1 MIDSEE
7 HPEPGLFDSQHEPE
21 PSLFDSKSEE
31 PSQET
36 PEASEVEASVETED
50 AHDAD
55 ELGEDEDRGQ
65 ETADDPLP
73 GAGENAFAA
82 LGLSPQILEVLAEVG
97 YEAPSPI
104 QERTIPPLLAGRDVL
119 GQAQTGTGKTAAFAL
134 PILEQLD
141 LSRRAPQALV
151 LVPTRELAIQVAEA
165 FQRYASHL
173 REFHVLPI
181 YGGQAYPLQLRPL
194 ERGVHVVVGT
204 PGRLMDHMRR
214 GSIDLAGVRHIV
226 LDEADEMLRM
236 GFLEDV
242 TWVLEQVPKEK
253 QVALFSATMP
263 AAIQAIAQ
271 EHLSNP
277 VEIRIKVTSAAAASI
292 RQRFQIVSGRNK
304 LDALTRLLEVEE
316 FDGMIIFVRTKV
328 QTLELSEKLEARGH
342 ASAPLNGDVPQKH
355 RELTIERLKSG
366 KLDVIVATDV
376 AARGLDVERLS
387 HVINYDMPID
397 TEAYVH
403 RIGRTGR
410 AGRSGEAIL
419 FVTPREKRMLRL
431 VERATNAPLEELRL
445 PTTDEVN
452 AQRIARFK
460 ARIEET
466 MSDERVAFFSELMA
480 EYLEETEASPG
491 LVCAA
496 LALMA
501 QGDQPL
507 LVQDLPKHAPSE
519 RAERDEDQERPGR
532 SRDRQP
538 EPGMERYRIEVG
550 HKHGAKPGHIVG
562 AIANEAEIEGSSIG
576 RIEIFEY
583 FSLVDLPEGMPS
595 EIFEILQRTRVMD
608 RELRLAKDRGRPEG
622 GGFSGGRP
630 RRGGFRGRRGG
641 RGRGRGGFRGRRQD

>member
-7 HPEPGLFDSQHEPE
+7 HDEPGLSDSEPAAAPE
-21 PSLFDSKSEE
+21 PVEAE
-31 PSQET
+31 AA
-36 PEASEVEASVETED
+36 EASAPD
-50 AHDAD
+50 
-55 ELGEDEDRGQ
+55 EDEDRGQ

-73 GAGENAFAA
+73 EGGQSAFAA
-82 LGLSPQILEVLAEVG
+82 LGLSTEILEVLAEVG
-97 YEAPSPI
+97 YEVPSPI

-141 LSRRAPQALV
+141 LARRTPQALV

-173 REFHVLPI
+173 PGFHVLPI

-214 GSIDLAGVRHIV
+214 GSIDLAAVRHIV

-242 TWVLEQVPKEK
+242 TWILEQVPAEK

-271 EHLSNP
+271 EHLQNP
-277 VEIRIKVTSAAAASI
+277 VEIRVEVTSAAAASI

-328 QTLELSEKLEARGH
+328 ETLELSEKLEARGH

-431 VERATNAPLEELRL
+431 VEKATNAPLEELRL

-466 MSDERVAFFSELMA
+466 LGDERVAFFSELMT
-480 EYLEETEASPG
+480 EYLEETSASPN

-507 LVQDLPKHAPSE
+507 LVQDLPKHPPTE
-519 RAERDEDQERPGR
+519 RGGSDEEGQERRARKG
-532 SRDRQP
+532 DRQP

-550 HKHGAKPGHIVG
+550 HKHGVKPGHIVG
-562 AIANEAEIEGSSIG
+562 AIANEAEIEGSAIG

-583 FSLVDLPEGMPS
+583 FALVDLPEGMPS
-595 EIFEILQRTRVMD
+595 EIFELLQRTRVMD

-622 GGFSGGRP
+622 GFGGGRP

-641 RGRGRGGFRGRRQD
+641 RGRGRGGFRGRR